1 LVNRDDERLNRQ
13 LDRLEHPPRGNR
25 RPIHWLRKPSA
36 RWVRIPIGALL
47 LLGGVFSIVS
57 LPGLWML
64 PLELLLA
71 QDIP

>member
-1 LVNRDDERLNRQ
+1 M
-13 LDRLEHPPRGNR
+13 
-25 RPIHWLRKPSA
+25 HWLRKPSA

-47 LLGGVFSIVS
+47 LQDGVFSIVS